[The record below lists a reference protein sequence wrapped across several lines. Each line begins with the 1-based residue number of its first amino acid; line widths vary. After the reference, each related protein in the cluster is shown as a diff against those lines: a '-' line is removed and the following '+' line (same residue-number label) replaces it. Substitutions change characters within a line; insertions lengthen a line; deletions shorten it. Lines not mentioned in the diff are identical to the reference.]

1 MFNGQPNEITLI
13 FHSGKE
19 GDEKTR
25 AYVETIEEEGFEVK
39 TIDLNDGGLTE
50 SEVAELVEKL
60 NVDVDE
66 LFDLNYIGRL
76 NNDAASSLKDLDTQ
90 DALRLLASDPML
102 MATPILIIGEHA
114 YQFESS

>member
-1 MFNGQPNEITLI
+1 
-13 FHSGKE
+13 
-19 GDEKTR
+19 
-25 AYVETIEEEGFEVK
+25 
-39 TIDLNDGGLTE
+39 
-50 SEVAELVEKL
+50 
-60 NVDVDE
+60 
-66 LFDLNYIGRL
+66 L